1 MRLIRD
7 AITKSDN
14 TATFWAERDGRDSC
28 QPPSRGFALR
38 QHCRAETFVSCIHIA
53 RIAQQ
58 RRRMS
63 YSETQ
68 SFAQFKHKQV
78 GGLWYLL
85 STTLDALYAYSAYP
99 FTHTYYI
106 LPQCEFSINLLAFA
120 ILTTTIHSMILF
132 KILTFTWE
140 HIRIACCDFGLK
152 CKVSCFYFPSEFS

>member
-1 MRLIRD
+1 MCACNISNITITKSASLSSCVGLMRLIRD

-68 SFAQFKHKQV
+68 SFAQFKQV
-78 GGLWYLL
+78 NCGLPRSYLKFQVFII
-85 STTLDALYAYSAYP
+85 YKMH
-99 FTHTYYI
+99 THTYCI
-106 LPQCEFSINLLAFA
+106 LPHCEFSINLLPFA
-120 ILTTTIHSMILF
+120 SLTTTIHSIQWF
-132 KILTFTWE
+132 CSK
-140 HIRIACCDFGLK
+140 
-152 CKVSCFYFPSEFS
+152 Y